1 MSSAATDGR
10 NIGESML
17 RIFRQP
23 RRQLALTA
31 VILLCAVI
39 AFGLF
44 FADAV
49 TDPGGDGIQAYKIAF
64 RVIKGDMHFNA
75 AAFIAYLLPLI
86 AAALSVIP
94 YPDNRWNLLPAVIF
108 AAAGIMIE
116 FMFQIYQM
124 PFSEEI
130 RQLHVDT
137 GEGLA
142 DGAIIAGWLCF
153 AATACCL
160 FKSFYKD
167 ERKSGEGKAI
177 CAPCGDANED
187 VAIGGDNESASIQAA
202 ESEVNDGE
210 VVDVLSNDN
219 NMSAQT
225 QVMEDAVTGGEFGNE
240 ISDGDCDGERS
251 QTAESTVNDI
261 YVNDVY
267 GNVDDSVSV
276 NGNKDE
282 QLRDAESVS
291 SDGNGDSAQ
300 G

>member
-31 VILLCAVI
+31 IILLCAVI

-49 TDPGGDGIQAYKIAF
+49 TDPGGDGIQAHKIAF
-64 RVIKGDMHFNA
+64 RVIKGEMHFNA

-116 FMFQIYQM
+116 FMFQIYQL

-160 FKSFYKD
+160 FKSFYKGD
-167 ERKSGEGKAI
+167 GKESEREAI
-177 CAPCGDANED
+177 CAPCGDVNED
-187 VAIGGDNESASIQAA
+187 AAIDRDKDSAQSQAA
-202 ESEVNDGE
+202 ESVENDGE
-210 VVDVLSNDN
+210 AVDVLSNDD
-219 NMSAQT
+219 NMSAQS
-225 QVMEDAVTGGEFGNE
+225 QVMKDAVTGGDVGNE
-240 ISDGDCDGERS
+240 ISDGERS
-251 QTAESTVNDI
+251 QAAENKVNDI
-261 YVNDVY
+261 GVKDAY
-267 GNVDDSVSV
+267 GKVDDSLS
-276 NGNKDE
+276 GNDSDAE
-282 QLRDAESVS
+282 QLQAAESAA
-291 SDGNGDSAQ
+291 SDGNGDSAK